1 LLSVLLLGQK
11 INSLN
16 INKAAFFLFM
26 QIYHWS
32 SRRKAFCY
40 WRIFGMS
47 VKLCIL
53 KVVGDGDSSLQREVR
68 AQGGFS
74 QFQHYMWQLPNA
86 LEEV

>member
-1 LLSVLLLGQK
+1 
-11 INSLN
+11 
-16 INKAAFFLFM
+16 
-26 QIYHWS
+26 
-32 SRRKAFCY
+32 
-40 WRIFGMS
+40 MS

-68 AQGGFS
+68 SQGVFS